1 MLIGI
6 NGTFLLVA
14 LFVDTCKNII
24 FVVATIRGLAK
35 RSARY
40 VNNVSALIVEHMNKT
55 DNNIVIYQSE
65 DGKVHLD
72 VVYNEET
79 MWLTQQQLC
88 DLYQTSKSNVSEHI
102 KHIFEDGELDKE
114 VVVRNFRIT
123 TQHGAIEGKTQSRN
137 VAHYN
142 LDMIIS
148 LGYRVRSVTAT
159 RFRQWATERLKE
171 YIIKGFTMDDERLK
185 QLGGGNYWK
194 ELLDRIRDIRSSEK
208 VMYRQVLD
216 LYATAV
222 DYDPRSE
229 LSIEFFKIVQ
239 NKLHFAA
246 HGHTAAEVIYERA
259 DAEQPFMGLTTFKG
273 EHPTLADVRIAKNYL
288 KEDELK
294 ILNNLVSGYFDFAEI
309 QAMKR
314 RPMYMS
320 DYIQNLD
327 NILSS
332 TGELLLVGAGKVS
345 HTAAISKAES
355 EYRKYELRTLSPVE
369 QAYLD
374 TIKQLNKEAKKTL
387 NK

>member
-1 MLIGI
+1 M
-6 NGTFLLVA
+6 
-14 LFVDTCKNII
+14 
-24 FVVATIRGLAK
+24 RGLAK
-35 RSARY
+35 RSAGY

-88 DLYQTSKSNVSEHI
+88 ELYQTSRTNVVEHI
-102 KHIFEDGELDKE
+102 KHIYEDGELQEIATCRKFRQ
-114 VVVRNFRIT
+114 VRL
-123 TQHGAIEGKTQSRN
+123 EGNRN
-137 VAHYN
+137 VEREIPHYN
-142 LDMIIS
+142 LDMILS

-222 DYDPRSE
+222 DYDPRSD

-259 DAEQPFMGLTTFKG
+259 DAERPFMGLTTFKG

-288 KEDELK
+288 SEDELK

-320 DYIQNLD
+320 DYIQQLD

-332 TGELLLVGAGKVS
+332 TGELLLNGAGKVS
-345 HTAAISKAES
+345 HTVAISKAEK
-355 EYRKYELRTLSPVE
+355 EYRKYEQRTLSPVE
-369 QAYLD
+369 EAYLD
-374 TIKQLNKEAKKTL
+374 TIKQINKEAKKTL